1 MCIYMH
7 THTYISIYEYI
18 YIHTHTEKKREKDR
32 KLLKLYLMKKE
43 NYPRG
48 IREGCKRSSPGS
60 NSRNSQHE
68 SLICEDVGNSC

>member
-1 MCIYMH
+1 M
-7 THTYISIYEYI
+7 YI
-18 YIHTHTEKKREKDR
+18 YIHTKKKREREKDR

-43 NYPRG
+43 NPRR
-48 IREGCKRSSPGS
+48 IREGCKTRSPGS